1 MIYEAMDWDEVLE
14 KYGDVKVKFSSYYK
28 YTFTFEG
35 KTEKGEKVVCFV
47 GWTAD
52 DIYRFSV
59 NTKEITIRELEPDE
73 ILVNDKVVW
82 TDRW

>member
-1 MIYEAMDWDEVLE
+1 MDWDEVLE

-35 KTEKGEKVVCFV
+35 ETENNEEVICRV

-52 DIYRFSV
+52 DIYEVSV
-59 NTKEITIRELEPDE
+59 DTEEITIRELDPDE
-73 ILVNDKVVW
+73 IEINGKVVW